1 MITMSITKDDLDAIN
16 EAVNEFDLKFFTL
29 IKDNSSGIGYTI
41 DLEFEHCVN
50 KRPARTRVAITDSD
64 NW

>member
-1 MITMSITKDDLDAIN
+1 MSIITMTKTDLDAIN
-16 EAVNEFDLKFFTL
+16 QAVKDFDLKFFTL

-41 DLEFEHCVN
+41 DLEFEHSMNYRDV
-50 KRPARTRVAITDSD
+50 KIRVAIADSD

>member
-1 MITMSITKDDLDAIN
+1 MSIITMTKTDLDAIN
-16 EAVNEFDLKFFTL
+16 QAVKDFDLKSFTL
-29 IKDNSSGIGYTI
+29 IHDNSSGIGYTI